1 MDDPRPVS
9 STTAVSLHR
18 DAAAA
23 LAFDAAV
30 APGGYRW
37 WYLDAL
43 SDDRQYGLT
52 VIAFIG
58 SVFSPYYARARARQP
73 GADAGDYCA
82 FNVALYSTGDASKA
96 PRRWSMT
103 ERGRAAVARSA
114 QRLAIGRSSLGADRA
129 GLVLQIDETTCPWPS
144 PLRGT
149 IRLRP
154 AAFASTVHRL
164 DANGRHRWQPLAP
177 QAPVEVDFEQP
188 ALHWRGHG
196 YFDTNDGDEPLEDAF
211 DGWHWSRTVGADHA
225 AGTVV
230 HYDVAPRAGGRHV
243 IALRYEADGQCRRLE
258 PSLLQP
264 LDPTGWRLARAVR
277 SEAGGAPSA
286 PRLMR
291 TLEDTPFYSRS
302 LVAVRAEGRHC
313 MAMHESLSL
322 ARFRA
327 PWVRWLLPFRMPRHP
342 HGPPPRAA

>member
-1 MDDPRPVS
+1 MDDPRPLHG
-9 STTAVSLHR
+9 AAAAPLHR
-18 DAAAA
+18 DATAA
-23 LAFDAAV
+23 LAFDADV

-58 SVFSPYYARARARQP
+58 SVFSPYYARARRRQP
-73 GADAGDYCA
+73 PADAVDHCA
-82 FNVALYSTGDASKA
+82 FNVALYATGGAANA

-114 QRLAIGRSSLGADRA
+114 QRLAIGPSSLTADPA
-129 GLVLQIDETTCPWPS
+129 GLTLRLDETTCPWPS
-144 PLRGT
+144 RLCGT
-149 IRLRP
+149 VHLRP

-164 DANGRHRWQPLAP
+164 DAHGRHRWQPLAP

-188 ALHWRGHG
+188 ALRWRGHG

-211 DGWHWSRTVGADHA
+211 DGWHWSRTVGADHS

-230 HYDVAPRAGGRHV
+230 HYDVEPRNGRRHV
-243 IALRYEADGQCRRLE
+243 LALRYAADGSCQRLD
-258 PSLLQP
+258 PGPLQP
-264 LDPTGWRLARAVR
+264 LASTGWRLARAVR
-277 SEAGGAPSA
+277 SEAGDAQLA
-286 PRLMR
+286 PRLLQ

-302 LVAVRAEGRHC
+302 LVSVQADGRHC
-313 MAMHESLSL
+313 LAMHESLSL
-322 ARFRA
+322 TRFRT
-327 PWVRWLLPFRMPRHP
+327 PWVRWLLPFRMPRRA
-342 HGPPPRAA
+342 HGPPPRIE